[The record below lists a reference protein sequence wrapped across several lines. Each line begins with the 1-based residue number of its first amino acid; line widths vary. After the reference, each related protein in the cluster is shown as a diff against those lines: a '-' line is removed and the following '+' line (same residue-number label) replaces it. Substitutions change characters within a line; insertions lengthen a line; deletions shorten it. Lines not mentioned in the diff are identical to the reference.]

1 MKKKIAI
8 LGSTGS
14 IGKNTLQILENDK
27 KNFKVELLSTNKNIF
42 KIYNQAKKFNV
53 KNLIIHNKETFLK
66 HEVFFKKKKI
76 KIYQNVIKFLNDN
89 KKKKFDYTMSSI
101 SGLEGLIPTLD
112 MISSTKNIAIANKES
127 IICGW
132 ALIKRE
138 LKKYKTNFI
147 PVDSE
152 HFSILDLI
160 KKEKKSNIKK
170 IFITASGGP
179 FLNQNLNIIKKT
191 NPKNAT
197 NHPTWKM
204 GKKISIDSATLMN
217 KIFELIEAMKIF
229 DLKKSNFDIIIQP
242 SSYVH
247 AIVEFKNGVTKF
259 LTHPTSMQIPIFNSL
274 YEYHNHNFEFEKINF
289 DKLNKLNFQKID
301 FKKFPI
307 NKILNKIPD
316 NDSLFNTV
324 LISANDTLV
333 DLFLKKKISF
343 YEIYTKLNT
352 ILNLKEFLK
361 LRSIRPKN
369 LRQIMN
375 LNHKVRL
382 KTQSLSVIS
391 GN

>member
-14 IGKNTLQILENDK
+14 IGKSTLQIIEKDK
-27 KNFKVELLSTNKNIF
+27 QNFKIELLSTNKNII

-53 KNLIIHNKETFLK
+53 KNLIIHDKETLIK
-66 HEVFFKKKKI
+66 NKNFFKQKKI
-76 KIYQNVIKFLNDN
+76 RLFQSVNEYFQKN
-89 KKKKFDYTMSSI
+89 KKKKLDYTMSSI
-101 SGLEGLIPTLD
+101 SGLEGLISTLD
-112 MISSTKNIAIANKES
+112 IIKLSKNIAIANKES
-127 IICGW
+127 IVCGW
-132 ALIKRE
+132 SLIKKK

-160 KKEKKSNIKK
+160 KIEKKSNIKK

-179 FLNQNLNIIKKT
+179 FLNQNLKKIKKT
-191 NPKNAT
+191 NPENAIK
-197 NHPTWKM
+197 HPTWKM
-204 GKKISIDSATLMN
+204 GKKISVDSATLMN
-217 KIFELIEAMKIF
+217 KVFELIEAMKIF
-229 DLKKSNFDIIIQP
+229 NLRKSNFDIIIQP

-247 AIVEFKNGVTKF
+247 AIVEFKNGITKF

-274 YEYHNHNFEFEKINF
+274 YNHHHNFIFEKLNF
-289 DKLNKLNFQKID
+289 EKLNELNFQKID

-307 NKILNKIPD
+307 NKIINNIPD

-333 DLFLKKKISF
+333 DLFLNNKISF
-343 YEIYTKLNT
+343 HEIYSRLNT
-352 ILNLKEFLK
+352 IINLKEFSKLK
-361 LRSIRPKN
+361 SIKPKN

-375 LNHKVRL
+375 LSHKVRL
-382 KTQSLSVIS
+382 KTQSLSVVCKI
-391 GN
+391 